1 MIPSKTMRTPEEIKK
16 KYEELNQRM
25 ADLIPDEKDLQNLRE
40 KLSGNKELS
49 GEILIKI
56 MSLPTNTIST
66 DAQRYILEWVMGQH
80 GK

>member
-1 MIPSKTMRTPEEIKK
+1 MIPSKTMRTQKEIEE

-25 ADLIPDEKDLQNLRE
+25 ADLIPNEKDLQNLRE

-49 GEILIKI
+49 GETLIKI
-56 MSLPTNTIST
+56 MALPIHTVST

-80 GK
+80 GE